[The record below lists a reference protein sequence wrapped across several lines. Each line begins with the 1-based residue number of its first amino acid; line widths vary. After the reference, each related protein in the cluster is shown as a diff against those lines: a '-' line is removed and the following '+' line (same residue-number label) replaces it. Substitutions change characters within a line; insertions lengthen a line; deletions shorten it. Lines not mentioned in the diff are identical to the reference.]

1 MRKILFIILL
11 VTSAPAWS
19 QTKPI
24 STKAQEQLEK
34 AEMLD
39 CLADSCCESGD
50 FDEGIRLATE
60 ALQIKEQVLGK
71 EHPDYADALNNIA
84 VYYFSQGNPS
94 QAISLVNGALQIY
107 EKIEGK
113 ESEDYASTLSFLFV
127 FNQSMGNFD
136 EAIRIGTEALQV
148 MEKTIGKEHPN
159 YAAILNNLAG
169 CNASMGNFD
178 EAIRLGTEAL
188 HIYEAIMGKE
198 SPDYALSLNNLAG
211 FNSELGNYSEAIRL
225 GTEALQV
232 MAEVIGKEHP
242 DYASGLDNL
251 ANFNYT
257 LGNYSEAA
265 RLSADAL
272 QIRATVLGKETPEYA
287 TNLNN
292 LASYNYEL
300 GNYDEAIRLGTE
312 ALQIREQVLGKE
324 HPDYATSLGNLANY
338 NQSLGNYNEAISLET
353 EALQI
358 REKTLGK
365 EHPDCAISMN
375 NLANYYASAGN
386 YDDAIRLGNEAL
398 KIYEATAGKEHPN
411 YTICLSNLALFYEHT
426 NLSHAS
432 AKYREYADIK
442 TASLLNAVQGLSRED
457 RNSYWEKEK
466 RIFERRIPQKAFQY
480 DDATLIT
487 CAYDA
492 SLLSK
497 GFLLGAET
505 ETKKLIQESGDDAL
519 IAKYDEMVMT
529 RMMLDQLLEK
539 PLGERDMDAN
549 SLRESITALEREVM
563 AGSKAYG
570 DLKKNMSIKWQD
582 VQGKLGDGDIAV
594 EFLSFP
600 TGQDS
605 IMYMALTLKKGYGGP
620 RKTVLF
626 EEKQLKSIS
635 KQLLYSGNDLYNL
648 VWKPLEKELKGTKNI
663 YFSPTGELYNINI
676 ESIPSLVGKNK
687 KSNYWRLSSTRQL
700 AYTAHDK
707 ATQGATVYGGMKYN
721 AGMKTIEADSKKYP
735 TRSHSRGEEL
745 LTTDNTGLRGGWSYL
760 PGTLTE
766 ATEVNNSMSKSQIE
780 TNLYTDAA
788 GTEASFKALDGA
800 GRKYLH
806 VATHGFYYT
815 DRDTVQM
822 KRTGLGF
829 AQMGDDRGRSPKYVE
844 DKSLTRSGLLFSG
857 CNNKLTGKELPV
869 GVEDGILFAKEIAN
883 LDLRGMD
890 LVTLS
895 ACETGLGDITGE
907 GVFGLQRAFKKAGAQ
922 SILMSLWKVDDD
934 ATQLFMT
941 RFYENYLSRK
951 MTKSESLKDAQQ
963 YVRTFDGGI
972 YKEPAYWAAFI
983 LLDAI

>member
-11 VTSAPAWS
+11 VTSALAWS

-34 AEMLD
+34 SEMLD

-84 VYYFSQGNPS
+84 VYYFSQGNPN
-94 QAISLVNGALQIY
+94 QAISLVNEALQIY

-136 EAIRIGTEALQV
+136 EATRIGTEALQV

-159 YAAILNNLAG
+159 YVAILNNLAG

-198 SPDYALSLNNLAG
+198 SPDYALSLNNLA
-211 FNSELGNYSEAIRL
+211 
-225 GTEALQV
+225 
-232 MAEVIGKEHP
+232 
-242 DYASGLDNL
+242 
-251 ANFNYT
+251 
-257 LGNYSEAA
+257 
-265 RLSADAL
+265 
-272 QIRATVLGKETPEYA
+272 
-287 TNLNN
+287 
-292 LASYNYEL
+292 
-300 GNYDEAIRLGTE
+300 
-312 ALQIREQVLGKE
+312 
-324 HPDYATSLGNLANY
+324 
-338 NQSLGNYNEAISLET
+338 
-353 EALQI
+353 
-358 REKTLGK
+358 
-365 EHPDCAISMN
+365 
-375 NLANYYASAGN
+375 
-386 YDDAIRLGNEAL
+386 
-398 KIYEATAGKEHPN
+398 
-411 YTICLSNLALFYEHT
+411 LFYEHT
-426 NLSHAS
+426 HLSQAS

-466 RIFERRIPQKAFQY
+466 RMFERRIPQKAFQY
-480 DDATLIT
+480 GDATLIT

-519 IAKYDEMVMT
+519 IAKYDDMVMT

-539 PLGERDMDAN
+539 PVGERDMDAD

-648 VWKPLEKELKGTKNI
+648 VWKPLEKELKGAKNI

-707 ATQGATVYGGMKYN
+707 ATQGAAVYGGMKYN

-857 CNNKLTGKELPV
+857 CNNRLTGKVLPE

-941 RFYENYLSRK
+941 RFYENYLSKK